1 MSKRPSQ
8 PVLDII
14 RRVAKDKGMNT
25 AALARKVEMPRAQLK
40 HILAGSQPMTVD
52 ELILLTQALE
62 MDVAAMAGMPA
73 DAVADDDDG
82 DEAEAATPLRSLS
95 QRDTPEFE
103 VDPYGNHAEQFLKLG
118 FSLGTDMFIRLKTSE
133 LQTSGIPRDVLA
145 RYAEDLP
152 LTLDA
157 AYHRH
162 HDPRF
167 LPEGLQVV
175 LSFDSLYT
183 CVLPWEAFVQITSLP
198 LPPEP
203 TDEPPEEVEPEAP
216 EEPVF
221 GRGHLRLV

>member
-82 DEAEAATPLRSLS
+82 DEAEAARRCAACLSGTRRSLRSTPTATMLS
-95 QRDTPEFE
+95 NSSSWASRWAP
-103 VDPYGNHAEQFLKLG
+103 
-118 FSLGTDMFIRLKTSE
+118 
-133 LQTSGIPRDVLA
+133 
-145 RYAEDLP
+145 
-152 LTLDA
+152 
-157 AYHRH
+157 
-162 HDPRF
+162 
-167 LPEGLQVV
+167 
-175 LSFDSLYT
+175 T
-183 CVLPWEAFVQITSLP
+183 CSSA
-198 LPPEP
+198 
-203 TDEPPEEVEPEAP
+203 
-216 EEPVF
+216 
-221 GRGHLRLV
+221 